1 VHLGKYHREVTERA
15 KLMDKLD
22 NLKLG
27 RLPIYQGELQKI
39 RTTLSL
45 SESSRK
51 YLSQYGNG
59 MSETIEAL
67 VWLHSRGQSGC
78 LSPKFEMWRDKKLD

>member
-1 VHLGKYHREVTERA
+1 MNT
-15 KLMDKLD
+15 DKRLD
-22 NLKLG
+22 NLKKG
-27 RLPIYQGELQKI
+27 RLPKFEGDLRKI
-39 RTTLSL
+39 PTTLSL
-45 SESSRK
+45 SESSRR

>member
-1 VHLGKYHREVTERA
+1 MT
-15 KLMDKLD
+15 DKRLD
-22 NLKLG
+22 NLKKG
-27 RLPIYQGELQKI
+27 RLPKFEGALRKI
-39 RTTLSL
+39 PTTLSL

-59 MSETIEAL
+59 ISETIEAL

-78 LSPKFEMWRDKKLD
+78 LSPKFEMWREREKIRLNLNGLT